1 MQIVTL
7 LNNNFQAIVLHFM
20 FSHTYKSDDY
30 DTTFPHVR
38 ISLLPKRTTTK
49 SHLQKKSENEGQ
61 DSEVRLPH
69 FDDNKPTVINVD
81 NFRGIIFFRGIIRVV
96 LFAACALRY
105 FTSDDTTSLLHDIKH
120 CTHHGVGDIT
130 KDNVADK
137 TTVKNT
143 GSDQGEGMSYLTT
156 EQRDVQLDGIKQSVS
171 ISTTIESN
179 ASLLRM
185 RLATIQNL
193 PATPLQ
199 SVLPFI
205 SWDALLLSLQDTT
218 TH

>member
-1 MQIVTL
+1 M
-7 LNNNFQAIVLHFM
+7 
-20 FSHTYKSDDY
+20 
-30 DTTFPHVR
+30 
-38 ISLLPKRTTTK
+38 
-49 SHLQKKSENEGQ
+49 E
-61 DSEVRLPH
+61 
-69 FDDNKPTVINVD
+69 
-81 NFRGIIFFRGIIRVV
+81 IILFRGIIRVV

-105 FTSDDTTSLLHDIKH
+105 FTSDDTTSLLHDIQY
-120 CTHHGVGDIT
+120 CTQHGVGDIT

-156 EQRDVQLDGIKQSVS
+156 EQRDVSLDGIKQSIS

-179 ASLLRM
+179 ASLLWM
-185 RLATIQNL
+185 KLTTIQNL

-205 SWDALLLSLQDTT
+205 SWDVLLLSLQLLRLTKGT
-218 TH
+218 SN